1 MQKKKVAEPGEDL
14 TTNLD
19 SINFE
24 QKFKSLKTE
33 SEPNSPLLQLYSLEC
48 WGLCHRMSAFRQR
61 TAVIIHEVFTF
72 QQSLL
77 FCVLLAIA
85 AH

>member
-24 QKFKSLKTE
+24 QKFKSLTTE

-48 WGLCHRMSAFRQR
+48 
-61 TAVIIHEVFTF
+61 
-72 QQSLL
+72 
-77 FCVLLAIA
+77 
-85 AH
+85 